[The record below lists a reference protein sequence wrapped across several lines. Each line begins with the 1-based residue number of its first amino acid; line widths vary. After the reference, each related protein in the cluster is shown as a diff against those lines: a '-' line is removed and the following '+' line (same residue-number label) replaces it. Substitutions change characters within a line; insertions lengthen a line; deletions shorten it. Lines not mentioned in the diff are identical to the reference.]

1 MATINS
7 DIILATLKKYWG
19 YESFL
24 SFQEKAIQSIL
35 DDNDTLTVLPTGG
48 GKSIC
53 FQVPAVI
60 LPGTAVVISPLISL
74 MKDQVDALKE
84 VGIDSECINS
94 SQDRATN
101 AEVAGRLR
109 NGTLKLLYISP
120 EMLMT
125 EYMQAMLKSI
135 KISFFAI
142 DEAHCI
148 SHWGH
153 DFRAEYRRLYLIK
166 EIFSGM
172 KIHAFTATA
181 TKEVQNDIVRELKL
195 VKPHIYIGSVD
206 RTNLLYRMNRK
217 EGDGFEQIVGTL
229 GAHKKQA
236 GIIYCLK
243 RADVDSISAKL
254 NKAGFKSLPY
264 HAGLTDEERK
274 SNQDK
279 FSTEKTD
286 IIVATIAFGMGIDR
300 SNVRFII
307 HAAMPKSIEHYQQE
321 TGRAGRDGLPAYCY
335 MYYSNRDMIIWE
347 FIFGKSGG
355 SEIMYEK
362 LKEMYALCSIPQC
375 RHAFLTTYFG
385 QEYKTGKCNACDF
398 CLEEIDSIDNAS
410 ELAIKIL
417 NGIKDVQERF
427 GAEHVA
433 HILIGKE
440 TDNIKKW
447 NHKSL
452 PSFGSL
458 SLETKFAVRAMIDQ
472 LLAQH
477 YLVRTG
483 EYYTISI
490 TDEGRRLLAGEV
502 KPLLN
507 RPVEGKK
514 KKQLE
519 KKKSKAMEKD
529 WGDVDSSLFES
540 LRTLRLSLADKKHV
554 PSYLIFTDKTL
565 IDMATKKP
573 KTLEEMKDIF
583 GIGETK
589 LRQYGKIFL
598 EAIKENGK

>member
-1 MATINS
+1 VEITNS
-7 DIILATLKKYWG
+7 GIILDTLKKYWG
-19 YESFL
+19 YGSFL

-84 VGIDSECINS
+84 VGIESECINS
-94 SQDRATN
+94 SQDRETN
-101 AEVAGRLR
+101 AAVAGRLR
-109 NGTLKLLYISP
+109 SGALKLLYISP

-125 EYMQAMLKSI
+125 DYMQGMLKAI
-135 KISFFAI
+135 KVSFFAI

-153 DFRAEYRRLYLIK
+153 DFRAEYRKLYLIK
-166 EIFSGM
+166 EIFPGM

-181 TKEVQNDIVRELKL
+181 TKEVQNDIIRELKL
-195 VKPHIYIGSVD
+195 KDPHVYLGNVD
-206 RTNLLYRMNRK
+206 RPNLIYRMNRK
-217 EGDGFEQIVGTL
+217 QGDGFDQIVEIL

-243 RADVDSISAKL
+243 RADVDSISANL

-274 SNQDK
+274 ENQNK

-335 MYYSNRDMIIWE
+335 LYYSNRDMIIWE
-347 FIFGKSGG
+347 FIFGKSGA
-355 SEIMYEK
+355 SEMMYEK
-362 LKEMYALCSIPQC
+362 LKEMYAFCSIPQC

-385 QEYKTGKCNACDF
+385 QKFEVPGCKACDF
-398 CLEEIDSIDNAS
+398 CLQEIDSIDNAGD
-410 ELAIKIL
+410 LARKIL
-417 NGIKDVQERF
+417 KGIIDVRERF

-433 HILIGKE
+433 NILAGKV
-440 TDNIKKW
+440 TDNITKW
-447 NHKSL
+447 RHENL
-452 PSFGSL
+452 PSFASL
-458 SLETKFAVRAMIDQ
+458 ASETKFAVRSMIDQ
-472 LLAQH
+472 LLAQR
-477 YLVRTG
+477 YLVRNG
-483 EYYTISI
+483 EYFTISL
-490 TDEGRRLLAGEV
+490 TEEGRKLLEGAAD
-502 KPLLN
+502 PLLT

-519 KKKSKAMEKD
+519 KKRSKAMEKE
-529 WGDVDSSLFES
+529 WGDIDTALFEA
-540 LRTLRLSLADKKHV
+540 LRALRLSLADKKHI
-554 PSYLIFTDKTL
+554 PSYLVFTDKTL
-565 IDMATKKP
+565 IDLSKKKP